1 MSAAGDYDGDGVLDF
16 AYGAPGSGSTVPEDG
31 VEGKAKVVSGSLPQM
46 GGAYVPLAQMSG
58 YSFHGQFGYSIA
70 GGGDLDGDGLD
81 DVVVGEPTDYFWESI
96 YPGKAHVF
104 SWEKGRTMVL
114 TGVHPGSELG
124 SSVASLGSSLNSDGY
139 HDFVVGAPGHGGPL
153 WPKRGRAVLF
163 SGSPTESY
171 GNGLGGSNVLT
182 LSCDD
187 NPYLA
192 ATLSFD
198 LEGPTQASVGYL
210 VLSYAKAITTQL
222 GGVVLVDTSNLYDT
236 LPASM
241 AGGLGS
247 VSVGLPWYPFLIGT
261 DLYAQA
267 WMLDSTQ
274 VAGWALSNGV
284 HLTLGSG

>member
-1 MSAAGDYDGDGVLDF
+1 M
-16 AYGAPGSGSTVPEDG
+16 
-31 VEGKAKVVSGSLPQM
+31 
-46 GGAYVPLAQMSG
+46 
-58 YSFHGQFGYSIA
+58 
-70 GGGDLDGDGLD
+70 
-81 DVVVGEPTDYFWESI
+81 
-96 YPGKAHVF
+96 
-104 SWEKGRTMVL
+104 
-114 TGVHPGSELG
+114 
-124 SSVASLGSSLNSDGY
+124 
-139 HDFVVGAPGHGGPL
+139 
-153 WPKRGRAVLF
+153 LF